1 MFVAREDELALLEEL
16 YTSDGFQ
23 MVPVWG
29 RRRVG
34 KTRLLNEFV
43 RNKDR
48 VRFFTAR
55 QTTAR
60 ENLVALSAALTTW
73 YVQANGSEGPSGNE
87 PVFPSFEAALSAAF
101 SEARDER
108 TILIID
114 EYPYLA
120 ASYPGV
126 SSLLQQ
132 LIDKHKATSRLML
145 ILCGSS
151 MSFMEHQVLGEKS
164 PLYGRRTAQLK
175 VMPWDY
181 QDAARMLGTSDP
193 VKAVDLYSL
202 VGGIPLYLEQLD
214 AHKSTEWNISHVLLG
229 QGRFLYA
236 EPENFL
242 LQEVTSPA
250 PYRAVIDALA
260 HGRPRPSEIADAT
273 GIQGPNVQEYLRK
286 LAELGV
292 VRRDTPVG
300 RAKKRQVTYRIVDP
314 LFRFWHSFAPRYEH
328 AIELGQVDR
337 VARRIVQRDLS
348 TFVGHSFEEVCR
360 QWVSRQMR
368 CGAIDVLPSRVGSWW
383 GNDPVA
389 REQVD
394 VDVVVEGS
402 DGELLCGECKW
413 KSEPVDSNVIETL
426 AQRARLVQ
434 DDPTSTLLF
443 VFSKSGFT
451 EAARRTA
458 EAAGNVRLVG
468 LDELLPG

>member
-1 MFVAREDELALLEEL
+1 M
-16 YTSDGFQ
+16 
-23 MVPVWG
+23 
-29 RRRVG
+29 
-34 KTRLLNEFV
+34 
-43 RNKDR
+43 
-48 VRFFTAR
+48 
-55 QTTAR
+55 
-60 ENLVALSAALTTW
+60 
-73 YVQANGSEGPSGNE
+73 
-87 PVFPSFEAALSAAF
+87 
-101 SEARDER
+101 
-108 TILIID
+108 
-114 EYPYLA
+114 
-120 ASYPGV
+120 
-126 SSLLQQ
+126 
-132 LIDKHKATSRLML
+132 
-145 ILCGSS
+145 
-151 MSFMEHQVLGEKS
+151 
-164 PLYGRRTAQLK
+164 
-175 VMPWDY
+175 
-181 QDAARMLGTSDP
+181 
-193 VKAVDLYSL
+193 
-202 VGGIPLYLEQLD
+202 
-214 AHKSTEWNISHVLLG
+214 
-229 QGRFLYA
+229 
-236 EPENFL
+236 
-242 LQEVTSPA
+242 
-250 PYRAVIDALA
+250 
-260 HGRPRPSEIADAT
+260 
-273 GIQGPNVQEYLRK
+273 QEYLRK

-468 LDELLPG
+468 LGELLLG